1 MPQPRKKNKI
11 PGPVA
16 GPRIRRDEQMTA
28 QYTLDLTMMLYAEW
42 RSSSL
47 RTYVAYMFPCALH
60 PFVSGEARTPD
71 FYTLT
76 AFTECVDRFEN
87 NADSGLTKLGDVI
100 SRTSGQM
107 PASLKSSLSRAT
119 RSLQVRLLPSIFGFS
134 SLLAITDPIDVV
146 QSGQLLQGLPTAIH
160 WNVDVSSNLRIQQGT
175 KF

>member
-1 MPQPRKKNKI
+1 
-11 PGPVA
+11 
-16 GPRIRRDEQMTA
+16 
-28 QYTLDLTMMLYAEW
+28 
-42 RSSSL
+42 
-47 RTYVAYMFPCALH
+47 MFPCALH
-60 PFVSGEARTPD
+60 PFVSGEAPTPD
-71 FYTLT
+71 FYSLA
-76 AFTECVDRFEN
+76 AFTANEERVDRFEN

-100 SRTSGQM
+100 SRTSGQTVRSRQRFRC
-107 PASLKSSLSRAT
+107 PPVSSLSRAT